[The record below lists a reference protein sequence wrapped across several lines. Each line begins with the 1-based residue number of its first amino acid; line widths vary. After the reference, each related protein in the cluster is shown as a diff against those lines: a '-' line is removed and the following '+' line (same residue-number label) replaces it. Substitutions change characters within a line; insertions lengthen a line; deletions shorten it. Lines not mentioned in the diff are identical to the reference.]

1 MLFDE
6 LYSLLPLEIRERL
19 ENTQQSPIY
28 HAENY
33 VINHLKLIY
42 KLLPQDNINFCIIT
56 LFHDMA
62 KIEVTRCIEKDNKL
76 KITSIGHENFCK
88 KYIDKYQNLY
98 YDYSIDWDC
107 VREVCYYH
115 MRMHD
120 YISNRI
126 KKPHKREFMENLKYF
141 EELKTFSLADA
152 EGRMLENGYPF
163 LLILVG
169 PPGSGKSTW
178 VKDFVSRTNY
188 KVVCPDEIRKELT
201 GSISDQSQNATVF
214 ETAYHRLK
222 ENLNNKENT
231 IFDSCACNMRTIKS
245 LKTIA
250 KDKAIVVF
258 KIFNVDAET
267 CKNRIKEDIKNGVDR
282 SNVPDEVIDRM
293 RGVLDEILPTLLQNE
308 MILKE

>member
-6 LYSLLPLEIRERL
+6 LYSKLPIEIREKL
-19 ENTQQSPIY
+19 ENFYQDPLYHCEGSIY
-28 HAENY
+28 AHIKM
-33 VINHLKLIY
+33 VSKC
-42 KLLPQDNINFCIIT
+42 LPQDDPTYQIIT
-56 LFHDMA
+56 IMHDLG
-62 KIEVTRCIEKDNKL
+62 KTDILEVKEKNGR
-76 KITSIGHENFCK
+76 IRIQHIGHENFCK

-245 LKTIA
+245 LKTTA